1 MIESPLIKIDQRL
14 TFKDNLLKNKPLN
27 IAVTQ
32 MNISLDQVNFF
43 YGRIKKDGVMLKKDR
58 LDLLLQPFGIEIEID
73 NVA

>member
-1 MIESPLIKIDQRL
+1 
-14 TFKDNLLKNKPLN
+14 
-27 IAVTQ
+27 